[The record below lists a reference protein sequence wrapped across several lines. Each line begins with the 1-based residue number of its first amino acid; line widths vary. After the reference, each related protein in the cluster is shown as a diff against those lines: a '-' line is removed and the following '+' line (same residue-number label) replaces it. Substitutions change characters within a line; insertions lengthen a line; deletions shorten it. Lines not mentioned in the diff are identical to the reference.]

1 MVVGKDMVLVVG
13 LTIEVE
19 PGWGWGGSVG
29 EDVRRILLRMI
40 LMNLLVSQ
48 RTQGLT
54 LMLMM
59 ISLWRLV
66 GRMFPLL

>member
-19 PGWGWGGSVG
+19 LVWGWGGSVG
-29 EDVRRILLRMI
+29 EDVRRTLLRMI